1 MPYRSSERMIL
12 MSGLSMTYWGMSFHR
27 DKLSNNLSFWFQTIH
42 HGEVD
47 KLGLASELERFAN
60 DQWIGAHYSN
70 EDAIATV
77 MDRFRRMIEQESRL
91 IELRAEIETE

>member
-1 MPYRSSERMIL
+1 M
-12 MSGLSMTYWGMSFHR
+12 GL
-27 DKLSNNLSFWFQTIH
+27 WFTTIH

-70 EDAIATV
+70 DDAIATV
-77 MDRFRRMIEQESRL
+77 MDRFRRMIEQEPEL
-91 IELRAEIETE
+91 IELRAEKEIE

>member
-1 MPYRSSERMIL
+1 M
-12 MSGLSMTYWGMSFHR
+12 GL
-27 DKLSNNLSFWFQTIH
+27 WFTTIH

-70 EDAIATV
+70 ENAIATV
-77 MDRFRRMIEQESRL
+77 MDRFRRMIEQELKL
-91 IELRAEIETE
+91 IELRAQIETP

>member
-1 MPYRSSERMIL
+1 M
-12 MSGLSMTYWGMSFHR
+12 GLWIT
-27 DKLSNNLSFWFQTIH
+27 TIH

-47 KLGLASELERFAN
+47 KFGLASELERFAN

-77 MDRFRRMIEQESRL
+77 MDRFRRMIEQELQL
-91 IELRAEIETE
+91 IELKANKERG

>member
-1 MPYRSSERMIL
+1 M
-12 MSGLSMTYWGMSFHR
+12 GL
-27 DKLSNNLSFWFQTIH
+27 WFTSIH

-70 EDAIATV
+70 DDAIATV
-77 MDRFRRMIEQESRL
+77 MDRFRRMIEQELEL
-91 IELRAEIETE
+91 IELRADEETE

>member
-1 MPYRSSERMIL
+1 M
-12 MSGLSMTYWGMSFHR
+12 GL
-27 DKLSNNLSFWFQTIH
+27 WFQTVH

-70 EDAIATV
+70 DDAIATV
-77 MDRFRRMIEQESRL
+77 MDRFRRMIEQELQL
-91 IELRAEIETE
+91 IELKAEKESI